1 MGRRP
6 KRSNMSSTNA
16 QLMSSRIVVAAAVAG
31 CLALVTY
38 RHYVRNANDTASPPS
53 TPGSSAR
60 KKKKR
65 KRKRTKKKKSSVS
78 SDPIDPDTFQFPR
91 RAKCPLCKVT
101 LPLKQSQKTF
111 LLCCGTEICGACN
124 ANAYEGIPTKRKSQ
138 SDGDEMDEIE
148 EIEVDEDINTERL
161 SMCCVLC
168 NSEAP
173 AGVDNILNLLLQRIE
188 EDQDPNAMYILSGL
202 YWGENGMKSNPKKA
216 LELCTRAAE
225 ADHAE
230 ACHELALIY
239 CEGKYGIA
247 QDLDKGK
254 MLLFKAARLG
264 SAVSLN
270 ALGGL
275 MIQEGNVQLGTRY
288 WLLGASNGEEFALH
302 NVKKAFEG
310 NAISKEDYASALRA
324 YQTAHGAT
332 RSPRRDEM
340 EKAVAAMANRN

>member
-1 MGRRP
+1 
-6 KRSNMSSTNA
+6 MSSTNA
-16 QLMSSRIVVAAAVAG
+16 QLPSSRIAVAAAVAG
-31 CLALVTY
+31 CLALATY
-38 RHYVRNANDTASPPS
+38 RHYKQSRRRDVGNDEASPPS
-53 TPGSSAR
+53 TPGGSAR

-78 SDPIDPDTFQFPR
+78 SDPIDPSTFQFPP
-91 RAKCPLCKVT
+91 RAKCSLCKVT

-111 LLCCGTEICGACN
+111 LLCCGTEICRACN
-124 ANAYEGIPTKRKSQ
+124 ASAYAAGIPTKKESNNN
-138 SDGDEMDEIE
+138 SDDDEIDEIE
-148 EIEVDEDINTERL
+148 EIEVDEDETKEEL

-173 AGVDNILNLLLQRIE
+173 AGVENILNLLQLRIE
-188 EDQDPNAMYILSGL
+188 EDQDPNAMHVLSGL
-202 YWGENGMKSNPKKA
+202 YWDENGVENNPQKA

-230 ACHELALIY
+230 ACHELALVY

-254 MLLFKAARLG
+254 LLLFKAARLG
-264 SAVSLN
+264 SAVSFN

-288 WLLGASNGEEFALH
+288 WLLGASNGEEYALH

-310 NAISKEDYASALRA
+310 KVISKEDYALALRA

-332 RSPRRDEM
+332 RSPKRDEM
-340 EKAVAAMANRN
+340 EKGMAAMTNGN